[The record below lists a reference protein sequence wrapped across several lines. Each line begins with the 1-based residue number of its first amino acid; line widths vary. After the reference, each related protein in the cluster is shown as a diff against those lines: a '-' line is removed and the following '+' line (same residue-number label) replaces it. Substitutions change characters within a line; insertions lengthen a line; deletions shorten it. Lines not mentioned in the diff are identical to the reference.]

1 MNNTAPNNKNLATR
15 IHNGVQKIYVTD
27 ELVKKFDKMLS
38 TKRGSNIVNDI
49 DRRSIN
55 ELIDIYQC
63 PYMRKF
69 GTNNKIRTA
78 MISIIRKHYNI
89 VDYTMIDQHN
99 RIAHKSA
106 RIRTK
111 LEEEHRLFK
120 AVKSPQPKNWTGD
133 QSKYQKKPMGLA
145 NYLHRLELHKMAKW
159 DRKHKMPSLEFD
171 LFPELIVAG
180 WKTKRMFANQHIRDM
195 LSIKYCNDTR
205 YKPHWRFF
213 GVYQNLK
220 TGRVYEMEPDPIV
233 IGYPGVRAQ
242 EDASTAQIADILTL
256 YKDKAKQAAGEG
268 VKCLKVK
275 MYSSDGSRYVI
286 RDAA

>member
-1 MNNTAPNNKNLATR
+1 MATR

-27 ELVKKFDKMLS
+27 ELLKKFDKMLS
-38 TKRGSNIVNDI
+38 TKRGTNIVNDI

-55 ELIDIYQC
+55 ELIEKYQC

-78 MISIIRKHYNI
+78 MVSAIQKHYNI

-99 RIAHKSA
+99 RVSRKST
-106 RIRTK
+106 RVRTK
-111 LEEEHRLFK
+111 LENEHRLFK
-120 AVKSPQPKNWTGD
+120 VVKSPQPKNWTGD
-133 QSKYQKKPMGLA
+133 QKKYQIKPMGLA
-145 NYLHRLELHKMAKW
+145 NYLHHLELHKMAKW
-159 DRKHKMPSLEFD
+159 DRKHQMPSLEFD

-180 WKTKRMFANQHIRDM
+180 WKTKRMLANQHIRDL
-195 LSIKYCNDTR
+195 LSIKYCKDTR
-205 YKPHWRFF
+205 YKPQWRFF
-213 GVYQNLK
+213 GVYKNVK
-220 TGRVYEMEPDPIV
+220 TGQVFEQEPDPYV
-233 IGYPGVRAQ
+233 IGYPGVRAP
-242 EDASTAQIADILTL
+242 ENASTAQIADILTL
-256 YKDKAKQAAGEG
+256 YKDKAKLACGDN